1 MHRCRCQ
8 PDPFLLLAL
17 HRRLEGVYLKALDLG
32 ELMDRARQAV
42 VVHAQGLL
50 KDGPEAELPVS
61 MALYRLQRLELRRH
75 LCASRRSEG

>member
-1 MHRCRCQ
+1 MHHCRCQ

-42 VVHAQGLL
+42 VVHAQDIL
-50 KDGPEAELPVS
+50 KDDPEAELPVS
-61 MALYRLQRLELRRH
+61 MGSNRLQRLELRPY